1 MSMKKTV
8 LMAAAGTLLAT
19 SALAAEPVKLSDG
32 QMDDVTAGFRLLL
45 ALGTT
50 GGGGTGTFGLGAG
63 TFDAGDSARTRATES
78 VSIGT
83 GGDVSIE
90 TTDVAEASAFTSGA
104 FASTVAG
111 ETVSFGTLSLAGRFN
126 NP

>member
-19 SALAAEPVKLSDG
+19 SAFAAEPVKLSDG

-50 GGGGTGTFGLGAG
+50 AGGGTQTLGLGAG
-63 TFDAGDSARTRATES
+63 TFEAGDSANTNADES
-78 VSIGT
+78 VNIGT
-83 GGDVSIE
+83 GGDVSVNTTE
-90 TTDVAEASAFTSGA
+90 TATAGSGTSGA

-111 ETVSFGTLSLAGRFN
+111 LTFSNGTLSLAGRFN

>member
-19 SALAAEPVKLSDG
+19 SAFAAEPVKLSDG

-50 GGGGTGTFGLGAG
+50 AGGGTATAGLGAG
-63 TFDAGDSARTRATES
+63 TFNAGDSANTNAVES
-78 VSIGT
+78 VNIGT
-83 GGDVSIE
+83 GGDVSINTTE
-90 TTDVAEASAFTSGA
+90 TASAGSGTSGA
-104 FASTVAG
+104 FASTVSG
-111 ETVSFGTLSLAGRFN
+111 TTQSFGTLSLAGRFN